1 MLSLSPLL
9 GGDSRHQDVFDRAN
23 PNQDLIWKIIVPAK
37 ERLKALSFL
46 SSVNI
51 NAFSLFD
58 SDESLMEILAVE
70 HIDLHKVDVE
80 ARWELSAA
88 AEEQRQGA
96 VRTRKNPK

>member
-1 MLSLSPLL
+1 
-9 GGDSRHQDVFDRAN
+9 
-23 PNQDLIWKIIVPAK
+23 
-37 ERLKALSFL
+37 
-46 SSVNI
+46 
-51 NAFSLFD
+51 
-58 SDESLMEILAVE
+58 MEILAVE